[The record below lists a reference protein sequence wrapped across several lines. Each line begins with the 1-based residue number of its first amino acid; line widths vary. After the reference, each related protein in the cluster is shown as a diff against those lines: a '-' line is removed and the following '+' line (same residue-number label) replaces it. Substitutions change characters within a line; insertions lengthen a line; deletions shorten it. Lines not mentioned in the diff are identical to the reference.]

1 MQAAWVKPMQTRLAD
16 KTDKEKR
23 ISMETLSQKNQDSA
37 LRI

>member
-23 ISMETLSQKNQDSA
+23 INMKTLSQKNQDNA
-37 LRI
+37 MRI